1 MELKELKRIVDKKL
15 SKIGVKYGVEL
26 NDLDKIIYVIADC
39 RNWYS
44 IKTIRTCINN
54 ILRYLYMTKN
64 ILYVSRDFQE
74 GNLYIAE
81 IFQYNK

>member
-1 MELKELKRIVDKKL
+1 MKLKELKRVIGKKL
-15 SKIGVKYGVEL
+15 SKMNIRCGVEL
-26 NDLDKIIYVIADC
+26 NELDEIIYVIADC
-39 RNWYS
+39 RNWYN

-54 ILRYLYMTKN
+54 ILRYLYVTKN

-81 IFQYNK
+81 IFQYK